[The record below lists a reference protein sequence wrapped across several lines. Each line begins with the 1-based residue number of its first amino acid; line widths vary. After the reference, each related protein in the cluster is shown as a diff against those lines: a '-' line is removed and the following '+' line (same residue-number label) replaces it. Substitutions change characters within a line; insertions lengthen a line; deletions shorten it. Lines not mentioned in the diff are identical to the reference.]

1 MKRLIPILLVLC
13 MLLSGCTGFLD
24 GSFHSVTPHEEKE
37 TPKEEQVLSAINY
50 GTLYAT
56 LCAMV
61 EKGEES
67 GIISVEKYDQS
78 QVVADM
84 TKAIGQV
91 RAKDPITAYAVKEIR
106 FEYGS
111 NAGQSALAVNIDYL
125 ANRTEIHKIQRLTDM
140 NRVKHAMGVAL
151 DQCESGVVLY
161 VENYE
166 ETDLVQWVKN
176 YAAEHPEKVMEAPE
190 VISNIYPNEGSR
202 RVIELKFAYQNSRD
216 DLKTMQSKVLPL
228 FEVATIYAGMDSGET
243 ERYFKLY
250 SFLMGSSPEFLLE
263 TSITPA
269 YSLLEHGVG
278 DSRAFALVYAAM
290 CREAGLGCITVT
302 GTRAGEPWY
311 WNIIQM
317 DGRYYH
323 VDLLQCYQV
332 DWFEGKLDGD
342 MSGYVWDYSAYP
354 ECKAPEETAEP
365 EETTEPTEEENILDE
380 VN

>member
-13 MLLSGCTGFLD
+13 LLLSGCAGFLD

-37 TPKEEQVLSAINY
+37 TPKEEQILSASNY

-61 EKGEES
+61 DKGEES
-67 GIISVEKYDQS
+67 GIIFVDKYDQS

-84 TKAIGQV
+84 TKVIEQV
-91 RAKDPITAYAVKEIR
+91 LVKHPIAAYAVKEIL
-106 FEYGS
+106 FDFGS

-125 ANRTEIHKIQRLTDM
+125 TNRTEIHKIQRLEDM
-140 NRVKHAMGVAL
+140 NRVKNAIGAAL
-151 DQCESGVVLY
+151 NQCESGVVLY
-161 VENYE
+161 IENYE

-190 VISNIYPNEGSR
+190 VIANIYPNEGKK
-202 RVIELKFAYQNSRD
+202 RVVELKFAYQNSRD

-228 FEVATIYAGMDSGET
+228 FEVATIYAGMDNGET

-290 CREAGLGCITVT
+290 CRESGLECITVT

-317 DGRYYH
+317 DGRNYH

-332 DWFEGKLDGD
+332 DMFEGKSDED

-354 ECKAPEETAEP
+354 KCESPEEIVEP
-365 EETTEPTEEENILDE
+365 ENPTEPTETENNTDE

>member
-13 MLLSGCTGFLD
+13 MLLSGCAGFLD

-84 TKAIGQV
+84 TKAIEQV
-91 RAKDPITAYAVKEIR
+91 RDKDPITAYAVKEIR

-140 NRVKHAMGVAL
+140 NRAKHAIGVAL

-166 ETDLVQWVKN
+166 DTDLVQWVKN

-354 ECKAPEETAEP
+354 ECKAPEEAAEP